1 MTPTSTDSTGIILCL
16 QEEITAMNSLATLL
30 KNEQSALVDGDI
42 PALNQHI
49 LNKGT
54 LVSQIVELEKKRN
67 SCLLALGCTSDAEGM
82 SNYLQ
87 QLAEASEVKQLWTQL
102 LSISE
107 QAKENNRT
115 NGMLINRRLSINQA
129 ALGALQ
135 QSNQAPSLYGPTG
148 HSTIKSSPN
157 KGVVVR

>member
-1 MTPTSTDSTGIILCL
+1 MTQTSTESTGISLCL
-16 QEEITAMNSLATLL
+16 QEEIAAMNSLAALL
-30 KNEQSALVDGDI
+30 KKEQSALVDGDI
-42 PALNQHI
+42 ASLNQHL
-49 LNKGT
+49 LNKGI
-54 LVSQIVELEKKRN
+54 LVSQIAELEKKRN
-67 SCLLALGCTSDAEGM
+67 ACLLALGYTSDAEGM
-82 SNYLQ
+82 LNYLQ
-87 QLAEASEVKQLWTQL
+87 KSSDITETKEAWNQLM
-102 LSISE
+102 SISE

-135 QSNQAPSLYGPTG
+135 ESNQAPSLYGPTG